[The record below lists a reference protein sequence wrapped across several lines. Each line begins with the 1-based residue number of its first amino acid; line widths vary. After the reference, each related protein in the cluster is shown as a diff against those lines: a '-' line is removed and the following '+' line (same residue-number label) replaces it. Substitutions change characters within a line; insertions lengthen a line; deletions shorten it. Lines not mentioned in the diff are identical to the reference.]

1 MITVY
6 KVNQYFAAP
15 LFEGYKNYEKV
26 RYTTTIYV
34 KKHLFFN
41 KALYLPFIIDCG
53 YPLKL
58 FIEQRG

>member
-15 LFEGYKNYEKV
+15 LFDGYKNYEKV

-41 KALYLPFIIDCG
+41 KVLYLPFMVDCG
-53 YPLKL
+53 YFYKL
-58 FIEQRG
+58 LIVQ